1 VFANKFAGTPNIT
14 TYGPDSQ
21 NLAVDPTSVH
31 AGLPVNFTGTVMD
44 KRYQSDPLVPISADE
59 YFIDAP
65 GTDGTRIV
73 LSPTDG
79 SWGSTTEDVEGI
91 VDTIALLEG
100 QHYILMHGKNQNNIW
115 GPFTAVFL
123 DVTSPTT
130 TFLPLTTK

>member
-1 VFANKFAGTPNIT
+1 
-14 TYGPDSQ
+14 
-21 NLAVDPTSVH
+21 VDPSFVH
-31 AGLPVNFTGTVMD
+31 AGLPVNFTGTVLD
-44 KRYQSDPLVPISADE
+44 QRYQSDPLVPISAAE

-65 GTDGTRIV
+65 DTEGTGIA